1 MTEESWQ
8 KMHLNEQKAVCEARK
23 AKFYPNIL
31 SLKEYMMSL
40 VF

>member
-1 MTEESWQ
+1 MTEERWQ
-8 KMHLNEQKAVCEARK
+8 KMLLNEQKAICEARK
-23 AKFYPNIL
+23 TKLYPNIL